1 MDMWRR
7 RWIETKDNA
16 IVDLRVFNIGRD
28 LGEKRAIE
36 LTFAMASASS
46 PYMIGV
52 TATSLRASISPPEG
66 SV

>member
-1 MDMWRR
+1 VYLD
-7 RWIETKDNA
+7 A
-16 IVDLRVFNIGRD
+16 FNIEHD
-28 LGEKRAIE
+28 LPEKGDIQ

-46 PYMIGV
+46 PYIMGV